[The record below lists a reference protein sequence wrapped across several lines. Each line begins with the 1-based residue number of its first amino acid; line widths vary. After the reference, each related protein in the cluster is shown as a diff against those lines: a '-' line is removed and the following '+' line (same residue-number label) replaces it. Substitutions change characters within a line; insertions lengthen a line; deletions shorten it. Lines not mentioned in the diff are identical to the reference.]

1 MQLQMVNASEM
12 DPDRSRSSVTMQ
24 GRFGH
29 GEFTVAHASHVGC
42 VRRNNE
48 DSVAVHESLGLGIV
62 ADGIGGQPGGE
73 VASRRAVHAIA
84 RHVASGAGLVDAISL
99 ASRDLAR
106 AGRRQGN
113 SRPGTTVVA
122 TRLVGN
128 AFRVAWVGDSRA
140 YLLADSVV
148 RLTHDH
154 SFVNVLK
161 ASGRI
166 SDDELL
172 EVERTAIPGPGACG
186 GMYTANTMASAI
198 EALGMSLPGATS
210 NLAVDE
216 QNVVSRDKQ
225 EDCVR
230 AAKAVIELLQSGL
243 TSRDIMTRQAFENAL
258 TVAWALGGSTNA
270 VLHLLALAHEADVDL
285 TLEDIDRITSRRAP
299 IYHSTY
305 TGRPPDEPAI
315 LEVDWQPILEGV
327 IGDSQRGVDAIALV

>member
-1 MQLQMVNASEM
+1 MVNASEM

-166 SDDELL
+166 SDAQVGTHPMRNVLT
-172 EVERTAIPGPGACG
+172 R
-186 GMYTANTMASAI
+186 
-198 EALGMSLPGATS
+198 ALGS
-210 NLAVDE
+210 V
-216 QNVVSRDKQ
+216 
-225 EDCVR
+225 
-230 AAKAVIELLQSGL
+230 ELKHPE
-243 TSRDIMTRQAFENAL
+243 I
-258 TVAWALGGSTNA
+258 GSIDGQLRPNE
-270 VLHLLALAHEADVDL
+270 HLLLCTDGLHGVLQDDGMHEIVRHAASVESAADALIAA
-285 TLEDIDRITSRRAP
+285 TLERGAP
-299 IYHSTY
+299 DNVS
-305 TGRPPDEPAI
+305 
-315 LEVDWQPILEGV
+315 LVL
-327 IGDSQRGVDAIALV
+327 IGPVTA